1 MGKYKEVPDWIHEA
15 SISKSLL
22 DISNELAEANRLKR
36 FELSQKYP
44 QRDIHGDEKY
54 AKAEL
59 VDQVIF
65 PINMDKEIHY
75 RSDTTR

>member
-1 MGKYKEVPDWIHEA
+1 MKTLKKIMTLVILTLVFASCKNETTPEVVTVETTETVSTEVA
-15 SISKSLL
+15 VAEL
-22 DISNELAEANRLKR
+22 DPNA
-36 FELSQKYP
+36 
-44 QRDIHGDEKY
+44 KY

-65 PINMDKEIHY
+65 PIDMDKEIHY